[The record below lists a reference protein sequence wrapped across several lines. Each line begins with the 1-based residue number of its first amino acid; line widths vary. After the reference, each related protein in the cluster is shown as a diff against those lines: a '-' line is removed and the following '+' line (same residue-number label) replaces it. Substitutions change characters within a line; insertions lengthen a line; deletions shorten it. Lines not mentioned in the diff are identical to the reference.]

1 MDIPTTVTDALS
13 LPITS
18 SGGKLKVRCLD
29 RLDCEEETS
38 SSREEEKNCSSP
50 SA

>member
-1 MDIPTTVTDALS
+1 MDIPTTVIDALS

-18 SGGKLKVRCLD
+18 SGGKLKVRCLE
-29 RLDCEEETS
+29 RLGCEETS